1 MAGRKEKD
9 ALMNYQK
16 TKNYRDRKKL
26 EDRAERKREASHLSY
41 MKDKKDM
48 IQAAI
53 KKGQDVIKDKKRQI
67 KLMEIQIREEEGK
80 INKAKY
86 LIKKMTLAQEKKK

>member
-1 MAGRKEKD
+1 
-9 ALMNYQK
+9 
-16 TKNYRDRKKL
+16 
-26 EDRAERKREASHLSY
+26 

-53 KKGQDVIKDKKRQI
+53 KKSQDVIKDKKRQI

-80 INKAKY
+80 INKAKS